1 MTVTADPLATW
12 PRSANGTLMARTV
25 LRGMRRSAG
34 WMWCRPLACGFF
46 VERVT
51 RIELALSAWETERLR
66 LNRRLTSRSEWTGVA
81 VADP

>member
-1 MTVTADPLATW
+1 MTVTAAPLAAW
-12 PRSANGTLMARTV
+12 PRSANGTLMARAV
-25 LRGMRRSAG
+25 LGGLRYGTGKVGSMPLTRR
-34 WMWCRPLACGFF
+34 FF